1 MNTPDLELVLVANN
15 QAADLEQIA
24 QRVHQYVTYAFA
36 GTWHMTIVD
45 HASSDGTWA
54 EAERVAGG
62 LRATTA
68 LHLLQQLSR
77 RALHNEFSSCEAL
90 TAAFLVAT
98 PDMDLDDILA
108 PLLRTP
114 TIVTRNGFSRRQLL
128 SGAGGVGAMAFLAA
142 CGSKSSTTSPTTTA
156 SPVTTGAASAPTS
169 AASASGS
176 ATVGSTATAATTT
189 PSTAATATPGAA
201 VLAAEIT
208 EGPYWLDLNLVR
220 SDIREDRPG
229 APLTMKLAVV
239 DVATGKP
246 IEGANVDIW
255 HCDADGIYSGF
266 TGASAAAN
274 PGGGQAG
281 TQPTGGGNPPSG
293 TPADGQ
299 AGGPPPG
306 APAGG
311 QAGGP
316 PPGGRGGPGGG
327 AQKADDKTFLRG
339 IQPTDKTGVAMF
351 TSVYPGW
358 YNGRTVHIH
367 VKVNVGG
374 KTIHTGQLFF
384 DDTYTDAVFQDNA
397 PYNARS
403 ARQMRNASDGIFNG
417 GGAGSIF
424 VITKDDKGYAGSM
437 TMGVKTV

>member
-1 MNTPDLELVLVANN
+1 MNTVDTLDLELVLVACN
-15 QAADLEQIA
+15 QAPDLEQIA
-24 QRVHQYVTYAFA
+24 RRVHQYVTSAYA

-54 EAERVAGG
+54 EVERAAGG
-62 LRATTA
+62 LRSTSAR
-68 LHLLQQLSR
+68 HLPQQLSR
-77 RALHNEFSSCEAL
+77 KALHNEFASSEAL

-98 PDMDLDDILA
+98 PAMDLDDMLA

-114 TIVTRNGFSRRQLL
+114 SVVTRAGFSRRQLL

-142 CGSKSSTTSPTTTA
+142 CGSKASTTSPTTTA
-156 SPVTTGAASAPTS
+156 SPASTAAANAPTS
-169 AASASGS
+169 AAASSG
-176 ATVGSTATAATTT
+176 TVGSTAATTAPAAPATAAPT
-189 PSTAATATPGAA
+189 TAATATPGTA
-201 VLAAEIT
+201 VLAAEMT
-208 EGPYWLDLNLVR
+208 EGPYWLDLNLMR
-220 SDIREDRPG
+220 SDIREDQQG

-239 DVATGKP
+239 DVTTGKP

-255 HCDADGIYSGF
+255 HCSADGIYSGF

-281 TQPTGGGNPPSG
+281 AQPSGGGNPP
-293 TPADGQ
+293 PA
-299 AGGPPPG
+299 

-339 IQPTDKTGVAMF
+339 IQPTDKTGVATF
-351 TSVYPGW
+351 TTMYPGW

-384 DDTYTDAVFQDNA
+384 DDTYTDTVFKDNA

-403 ARQMRNASDGIFNG
+403 ARQMRNANDGIFNG

-424 VITKDDKGYAGSM
+424 AITKDDKGYTGSM
-437 TMGVKTV
+437 TMGVQTS

>member
-1 MNTPDLELVLVANN
+1 MNEPNLELVLVACN
-15 QAADLEQIA
+15 QAADLEHIA
-24 QRVHQYVTYAFA
+24 RRVHQYVTYAYP

-54 EAERVAGG
+54 EAERVAAG
-62 LRATTA
+62 LRATSA
-68 LHLLQQLSR
+68 RHLPRQLSR
-77 RALHNEFSSCEAL
+77 KALHHEFASSGAL

-98 PDMDLDDILA
+98 SDMDLDDMLA

-114 TIVTRNGFSRRQLL
+114 SVVTRTSFSRRQLL

-142 CGSKSSTTSPTTTA
+142 CGSKASTTSSTTSA
-156 SPVTTGAASAPTS
+156 SPVTSNAPTS
-169 AASASGS
+169 TAASTGAT
-176 ATVGSTATAATTT
+176 TVGSTTATAAPTIPATAAPT
-189 PSTAATATPGAA
+189 TAATATPGTA
-201 VLAAEIT
+201 VLAAEMT
-208 EGPYWLDLNLVR
+208 EGPYWLDLNLMR
-220 SDIREDRPG
+220 SDIREDQQG
-229 APLTMKLAVV
+229 ALLTMRLAVV

-255 HCDADGIYSGF
+255 HCNAEGIYSGF

-281 TQPTGGGNPPSG
+281 AQPSGGGNPP
-293 TPADGQ
+293 PA
-299 AGGPPPG
+299 
-306 APAGG
+306 APGG
-311 QAGGP
+311 QAGSP

-351 TSVYPGW
+351 TTVYPGW
-358 YNGRTVHIH
+358 YNGRTVHVH

-374 KTIHTGQLFF
+374 RTIHTGQLFF
-384 DDTYTDAVFQDNA
+384 DDAYTDTVFKDNA

-403 ARQMRNASDGIFNG
+403 ARQMRNANDGIFNG

-424 VITKDDKGYAGSM
+424 VITKDDKGYTGSM
-437 TMGVKTV
+437 TMGVQTS

>member
-1 MNTPDLELVLVANN
+1 MNTVVTLDLELVLVACN

-24 QRVHQYVTYAFA
+24 RRVHKYVTYAYS
-36 GTWHMTIVD
+36 GTWQMTIVD

-54 EAERVAGG
+54 EAERAADR

-68 LHLLQQLSR
+68 RHLPQQLSR
-77 RALHNEFSSCEAL
+77 KALHNEFSSSEAS

-114 TIVTRNGFSRRQLL
+114 TIVTRSGVSRRQLL
-128 SGAGGVGAMAFLAA
+128 SGVGGVGAMAFLAA
-142 CGSKSSTTSPTTTA
+142 CGSKATSAAPTATTTA
-156 SPVTTGAASAPTS
+156 SPGSTAAANTPTS
-169 AASASGS
+169 ATASSSTAGS
-176 ATVGSTATAATTT
+176 AAVTTAPATPT
-189 PSTAATATPGAA
+189 TAATATPGVA

-208 EGPYWLDLNLVR
+208 EGPYWLDLNLMR
-220 SDIREDRPG
+220 SDIREDQQG
-229 APLTMKLAVV
+229 APLTMRLSVV

-255 HCDADGIYSGF
+255 HCNAEGIYSGF

-281 TQPTGGGNPPSG
+281 AQPSGGGN
-293 TPADGQ
+293 
-299 AGGPPPG
+299 PPPG
-306 APAGG
+306 APADG
-311 QAGGP
+311 QPGGP
-316 PPGGRGGPGGG
+316 PPGGAPPAGRGGGGGG

-339 IQPTDKTGVAMF
+339 IQPTDKTGVATF
-351 TSVYPGW
+351 TTVYPGW

-367 VKVNVGG
+367 VKVNAGG

-384 DDTYTDAVFQDNA
+384 DDTFTDTVFQDNA

-403 ARQMRNASDGIFNG
+403 ARQMRNANDGIFNG

-424 VITKDDKGYAGSM
+424 AITKDDKGYTGSM
-437 TMGVKTV
+437 TMGVQTS

>member
-1 MNTPDLELVLVANN
+1 MNIVETLDLELVLVACN

-24 QRVHQYVTYAFA
+24 QRVHQYITYAYT

-45 HASSDGTWA
+45 HASSDATLA

-68 LHLLQQLSR
+68 RHLPEHLSR
-77 RALHNEFSSCEAL
+77 KALHNEFASSKAL

-98 PDMDLDDILA
+98 RHMDLDDMLA

-114 TIVTRNGFSRRQLL
+114 SVVPRTGFSRRQLL

-142 CGSKSSTTSPTTTA
+142 CGSKATTAATTTA
-156 SPVTTGAASAPTS
+156 SPASTVTANAPTS
-169 AASASGS
+169 AAASSG
-176 ATVGSTATAATTT
+176 ATTLGSTAGTTAAAAPTTA
-189 PSTAATATPGAA
+189 AATATPGTV
-201 VLAAEIT
+201 VLAAEMT
-208 EGPYWLDLNLVR
+208 EGPYWLDLNLMR
-220 SDIREDRPG
+220 SDIREDQQG

-255 HCDADGIYSGF
+255 HCSAEGIYSGF

-281 TQPTGGGNPPSG
+281 AQPSGGGN
-293 TPADGQ
+293 
-299 AGGPPPG
+299 PPPG

-316 PPGGRGGPGGG
+316 PPAGPRGPGGG

-339 IQPTDKTGVAMF
+339 IQPTDKTGVATF
-351 TSVYPGW
+351 TTVYPGW

-367 VKVNVGG
+367 VKVNVAG

-384 DDTYTDAVFQDNA
+384 DDTFTDTVYKDNA

-403 ARQMRNASDGIFNG
+403 ARQMRNANDVIFNG

-424 VITKDDKGYAGSM
+424 AITKDDKGYTGSM
-437 TMGVKTV
+437 TMGVQTS

>member
-1 MNTPDLELVLVANN
+1 MNTVDTLDLELVLVACN

-24 QRVHQYVTYAFA
+24 RRVHQYVTYSYA

-45 HASSDGTWA
+45 HASSDRTWA
-54 EAERVAGG
+54 EAERVAGR

-68 LHLLQQLSR
+68 RHLPQQLSR
-77 RALHNEFSSCEAL
+77 KALHHEFSSSEAL

-98 PDMDLDDILA
+98 ADMDLDQRLA

-114 TIVTRNGFSRRQLL
+114 SVVNRTGFSRRQLL

-142 CGSKSSTTSPTTTA
+142 CGSKANTAAPTPTTPASTAAPASTA
-156 SPVTTGAASAPTS
+156 STVTANAPTS
-169 AASASGS
+169 AAASSG
-176 ATVGSTATAATTT
+176 TVGSTAPTTSATPT
-189 PSTAATATPGAA
+189 TAATATPGTA
-201 VLAAEIT
+201 VLAAEMT
-208 EGPYWLDLNLVR
+208 EGPYWLDLNLMR
-220 SDIREDRPG
+220 SDIREDQQG

-239 DVATGKP
+239 DIATGKP

-255 HCDADGIYSGF
+255 HCNAEGIYSGF

-281 TQPTGGGNPPSG
+281 ARPSVGGN
-293 TPADGQ
+293 
-299 AGGPPPG
+299 PPPG

-316 PPGGRGGPGGG
+316 PPGGGGGAGGG

-339 IQPTDKTGVAMF
+339 IQPTDKTGVATF
-351 TSVYPGW
+351 TTVYPGW

-367 VKVNVGG
+367 VKVNAGG

-384 DDTYTDAVFQDNA
+384 DDTFTDTVFRDNA

-403 ARQMRNASDGIFNG
+403 ARQMRNANDGIFNG

-424 VITKDDKGYAGSM
+424 AITKDDKGYTGSM
-437 TMGVKTV
+437 TMGVQTS

>member
-1 MNTPDLELVLVANN
+1 M
-15 QAADLEQIA
+15 
-24 QRVHQYVTYAFA
+24 
-36 GTWHMTIVD
+36 G
-45 HASSDGTWA
+45 
-54 EAERVAGG
+54 
-62 LRATTA
+62 
-68 LHLLQQLSR
+68 
-77 RALHNEFSSCEAL
+77 
-90 TAAFLVAT
+90 
-98 PDMDLDDILA
+98 
-108 PLLRTP
+108 
-114 TIVTRNGFSRRQLL
+114 
-128 SGAGGVGAMAFLAA
+128 
-142 CGSKSSTTSPTTTA
+142 
-156 SPVTTGAASAPTS
+156 
-169 AASASGS
+169 
-176 ATVGSTATAATTT
+176 
-189 PSTAATATPGAA
+189 STAATPAPATPTTAANATPGVA

-208 EGPYWLDLNLVR
+208 EGPYWLDLNLTR
-220 SDIREDRPG
+220 SDIREDQQG

-255 HCDADGIYSGF
+255 HCNADGIYSGF

-281 TQPTGGGNPPSG
+281 TQPSGGGNPP
-293 TPADGQ
+293 PV
-299 AGGPPPG
+299 

-316 PPGGRGGPGGG
+316 PPGGAGGG

-339 IQPTDKTGVAMF
+339 SQPTDKSGVATF
-351 TSVYPGW
+351 TTVYPGW

-384 DDTYTDAVFQDNA
+384 DDSYTDTVFKDNA

-403 ARQMRNASDGIFNG
+403 ARQMRNANDGIFNG

-424 VITKDDKGYAGSM
+424 AITKDDKGYAGSM
-437 TMGVKTV
+437 TMGEKTV

>member
-1 MNTPDLELVLVANN
+1 M
-15 QAADLEQIA
+15 
-24 QRVHQYVTYAFA
+24 
-36 GTWHMTIVD
+36 D

-54 EAERVAGG
+54 EAERAAGR

-68 LHLLQQLSR
+68 RHLPQQLSR
-77 RALHNEFSSCEAL
+77 KALHNKFSSSEAS

-98 PDMDLDDILA
+98 PDMDLDDMLP

-114 TIVTRNGFSRRQLL
+114 SVVTRTGFSRRQLL
-128 SGAGGVGAMAFLAA
+128 SGAGGLGAMAFLAA
-142 CGSKSSTTSPTTTA
+142 CGSKAGKASPTTTA
-156 SPVTTGAASAPTS
+156 SPAATASTVTANAPTS
-169 AASASGS
+169 AAASAG
-176 ATVGSTATAATTT
+176 TVGSTAPTTAPATPT
-189 PSTAATATPGAA
+189 TAATATPGTA
-201 VLAAEIT
+201 VLAAEMT
-208 EGPYWLDLNLVR
+208 EGPYWLDLNLMR
-220 SDIREDRPG
+220 SDIREDQQG
-229 APLTMKLAVV
+229 TPLTMKLAVV

-255 HCDADGIYSGF
+255 HCNAEGIYSGF

-274 PGGGQAG
+274 PGGGQARA
-281 TQPTGGGNPPSG
+281 QPSGGGNPPL
-293 TPADGQ
+293 
-299 AGGPPPG
+299 G

-316 PPGGRGGPGGG
+316 PPGGQGGADGG

-339 IQPTDKTGVAMF
+339 IQPTDKTGVATF
-351 TSVYPGW
+351 VSVYPGW

-384 DDTYTDAVFQDNA
+384 DDTYTDTVFKDNA
-397 PYNARS
+397 PYNSRS
-403 ARQMRNASDGIFNG
+403 ARQMRNANDVIFNG

-424 VITKDDKGYAGSM
+424 AITKDDKVYTGSM
-437 TMGVKTV
+437 TMGVQTS

>member
-1 MNTPDLELVLVANN
+1 MNTVETLDLEVVLVACN

-24 QRVHQYVTYAFA
+24 RRVHRYVTYTYA
-36 GTWHMTIVD
+36 GTWRMTIVD

-54 EAERVAGG
+54 EAERVAGS
-62 LRATTA
+62 LRSTSAR
-68 LHLLQQLSR
+68 HLPQQLSR
-77 RALHNEFSSCEAL
+77 KALHNEFSSSEAS
-90 TAAFLVAT
+90 TAAFLVAS
-98 PDMDLDDILA
+98 PNMDLDEILA

-114 TIVTRNGFSRRQLL
+114 SIVTCTGVSRRQLL
-128 SGAGGVGAMAFLAA
+128 SGAGGVGAIAFLAA
-142 CGSKSSTTSPTTTA
+142 CGSKASTAVPTITA
-156 SPVTTGAASAPTS
+156 SAPSTVTANAPTS
-169 AASASGS
+169 AAASSGS
-176 ATVGSTATAATTT
+176 TVGSAPGTAAAAT
-189 PSTAATATPGAA
+189 PTTAATATPGVA

-208 EGPYWLDLNLVR
+208 EGPYWLDLNLMR
-220 SDIREDRPG
+220 SDIREDQPG

-255 HCDADGIYSGF
+255 HCNADGIYSGF
-266 TGASAAAN
+266 TGVSAAAN

-281 TQPTGGGNPPSG
+281 AQPSGGGN
-293 TPADGQ
+293 
-299 AGGPPPG
+299 PPPG
-306 APAGG
+306 APADG
-311 QAGGP
+311 QQGGP
-316 PPGGRGGPGGG
+316 PPGGPPPGGQGG
-327 AQKADDKTFLRG
+327 AGGGTQKADDKTFLRG
-339 IQPTDKTGVAMF
+339 IQPTDKSGVATF
-351 TSVYPGW
+351 TTVYPGW

-384 DDTYTDAVFQDNA
+384 DDTYTDTVFKDNA

-403 ARQMRNASDGIFNG
+403 ARQMRNANDGIFNG

-424 VITKDDKGYAGSM
+424 AITKDDKGYAGSM